1 MRPVREGG
9 CHRIPLFEEQG
20 PGRDGVVM
28 DVVGGCDLPVDVLGR
43 APNSEEN
50 VVGLANS
57 TVLLVLVWAGRRR
70 V

>member
-1 MRPVREGG
+1 
-9 CHRIPLFEEQG
+9 
-20 PGRDGVVM
+20 M

>member
-1 MRPVREGG
+1 
-9 CHRIPLFEEQG
+9 
-20 PGRDGVVM
+20 M

-57 TVLLVLVWAGRRR
+57 TVLRVGVGRSTQSLRRLVRTKR
-70 V
+70 